1 MVPEIILNNVG
12 KRFRYEWIFK
22 NMNVQFDGNN
32 QYAVLGANGA
42 GKSTLMKILSG
53 HLSPT
58 QGDIAFYN
66 GNKKTND
73 EDVYKNISYAAPYI
87 DLIEE
92 YSLAELIAFHVRFK
106 PFIQNFSGEEVVDIL
121 NLSHTADKEI
131 RFFSSG
137 MKQRVRVGLAVLS
150 NTPILLLDEPT
161 TNLDA
166 TGIDWYIHLIEKYAS
181 PAERLCIVA
190 SNTPHDYGFCNVFIN
205 VETFK

>member
-1 MVPEIILNNVG
+1 
-12 KRFRYEWIFK
+12 
-22 NMNVQFDGNN
+22 MNVQFDGNN
-32 QYAVLGANGA
+32 RYAVLGANGA

-58 QGDIAFYN
+58 QGEVAFYDQ
-66 GNKKTND
+66 NKKTNGD
-73 EDVYKNISYAAPYI
+73 LVYKTISYAAPYI

-92 YSLAELIAFHVRFK
+92 YSLAELIAFHARFK
-106 PFIQNFSGEEVVDIL
+106 PFIRNFSAKEVIDIL
-121 NLSHTADKEI
+121 ELSKTVNKEI

-150 NTPILLLDEPT
+150 DTPVLLLDEPT

-166 TGIDWYIHLIEKYAS
+166 NGIDWYKKLLAKYAP
-181 PAERLCIVA
+181 PAQRLTIVA
-190 SNTPHDYGFCNVFIN
+190 SNTPHDYEFCNAFLN

>member
-1 MVPEIILNNVG
+1 MPEIILNNVG

-32 QYAVLGANGA
+32 RYAVLGANGA

-66 GNKKTND
+66 GSKKTID

-106 PFIQNFSGEEVVDIL
+106 PFIQNFSGEEIVDIL

-150 NTPILLLDEPT
+150 DTPILLLDEPT

-166 TGIDWYIHLIEKYAS
+166 KGIDWYIRLIEKYAS

-190 SNTPHDYGFCNVFIN
+190 SNSPQDYGFCNVYLNI
-205 VETFK
+205 ETFK